1 MTIFRQDST
10 QYKVYFGWYGLC
22 GQTDPNKTYNLRS
35 ASAIAAVYRTTTTR
49 LENYSETAPD
59 FINSLTTLETGN
71 CYWVVV
77 KPGTSSFTIE
87 DFRLS
92 DIQLEDTPTEP
103 TLLSE
108 CDSLLNNT
116 SAILKQDSNQYKVYM
131 GWYGVCKESAS
142 NDSFDLRSDD
152 KIAAVY
158 RATKTRLENYES
170 TAPDFINS
178 LKTLEVGN
186 CYWITL
192 KPGTSEV
199 HIDGFRLASAQMEQ
213 PPSSPV
219 MIANCES
226 LRITPTPTQTPTPP
240 PQPTPTP
247 IPIKKLQ
254 FRWADINGREIL
266 QVKNVIKPTH
276 SNFQNRDTEEN
287 WSTLYAFKFNQAAYS
302 LDHQTWPDAAVPL
315 EYEGDFG
322 MPEFGDLQFDLGS
335 FETEDG
341 VEYYQLL
348 LSDHASHT
356 EYLPSSSLSQPAHLF
371 IYAGDN
377 NDPDN
382 SALST
387 DSNWPVI
394 AKKEIQVATPT
405 PIPTDDEPE
414 KILKVPTILIGW
426 QTGTP
431 DESYYFQKEP
441 IFFGATKRLQN
452 LADITDMLNGENYH
466 HPNASEAERPSGS
479 VQTYYSNWTRGK
491 LKIEFVILPAGT
503 NSSPN
508 SNNPDDY
515 AYLDNRRFSDYGVN
529 LDNNRNKT
537 LWKQSGGLVDRATSQ
552 AIRNYGVTKFNKDF
566 PGATFNIITA
576 GYGNATSQSNF
587 AQSGPWV
594 WPHKSDFFS
603 SALFREKSY
612 QVNPQL
618 QIRSGNWKSSQSPL
632 TGYPEPIG
640 VYAHETGH
648 VFGPMDLYG
657 SYKAALSTSP
667 AGLGSLNMMASGS
680 HGVEG
685 NKWTPGYPN
694 GWTRYGM
701 MKELEIN
708 VDRLEITE
716 NTTDIEIFPFA
727 EDTKSICVF
736 APNND
741 KDVWWIDYRTSES
754 TGYKNKNY
762 DSSIAESGLLI
773 THQTAG
779 RNFGVKDIN
788 TRYFNDPDMS
798 FPYFGAGNNSAASPV
813 PRNPRGEVGH
823 FISHEQKDGKYQR
836 NFGRSFAGRY
846 LSRNDLYTPG
856 DEFSPYTMPS
866 SVCWD
871 GTLSGVKIHN
881 IRKTDHG
888 SMLFDVEF
896 ISEPSQKILRIEYP
910 NVHEPAIDYGWR
922 AHRPD
927 RGIDGAPAEKLHGG
941 KRIPK
946 NTSWV
951 KIITENVPDGSQ
963 ISMTNPFGMN
973 NTGTVNNNECMI
985 NLNSNNFINKTRSS
999 LSQGTHISYKVE
1011 GSSAFAY
1018 NDLIIWV

>member
-22 GQTDPNKTYNLRS
+22 GQTDPSKTYNLRS
-35 ASAIAAVYRTTTTR
+35 SSAIAAVYRTTTTR

-59 FINSLTTLETGN
+59 FTNSITTLETGN

-77 KPGTSSFTIE
+77 KPGTSSFIIE

-131 GWYGVCKESAS
+131 GWYGVCRESAS

-219 MIANCES
+219 MIADCES
-226 LRITPTPTQTPTPP
+226 LRITPTPTQTPTPTP
-240 PQPTPTP
+240 SPTPTQTPTPKPQPTPTP

-266 QVKNVIKPTH
+266 QVKNIIKPTH
-276 SNFQNRDTEEN
+276 RNFQNRDTEEN
-287 WSTLYAFKFNQAAYS
+287 WSTLYAFRFNQAAYS
-302 LDHQTWPDAAVPL
+302 LDHSTWPDAAVPL
-315 EYEGDFG
+315 EYEGEFG

-335 FETEDG
+335 FETKDG

-356 EYLPSSSLSQPAHLF
+356 EYLPSSSISQPAHLF

-394 AKKEIQVATPT
+394 AKKEIEVATPT

-414 KILKVPTILIGW
+414 KIIKIPTILIAF
-426 QTGTP
+426 QP
-431 DESYYFQKEP
+431 ENSDESYYFQKYP
-441 IFFGATKRLQN
+441 VFFGASERLHT
-452 LADITDMLNGENYH
+452 LSDITDMLNGENYH
-466 HPNASEAERPSGS
+466 HPKAGEADKPTGS
-479 VQTYYSNWTRGK
+479 VQAFYKNWTRGK
-491 LKIEFVILPAGT
+491 LKMEFVILPAGT
-503 NSSPN
+503 NPSPT

-515 AYLDNRRFSDYGVN
+515 AYIDKNSPERYSKNFYPHN
-529 LDNNRNKT
+529 QQYIRNT
-537 LWKQSGGLVDRATSQ
+537 MWGNDSLLNRATSQ
-552 AIRNYGVTKFNKDF
+552 AIRYYGKSKFNKDF
-566 PGATFNIITA
+566 PGVTFNMIFA
-576 GYGNATSQSNF
+576 GMALS
-587 AQSGPWV
+587 SGPFP
-594 WPHKSDFFS
+594 WPHKHFFYS
-603 SALFREKSY
+603 STLGGIKRNY
-612 QVNPQL
+612 QMNPQL
-618 QIRSGNWKSSQSPL
+618 RHQSGYWKNSDDPL
-632 TGYPEPIG
+632 RGYPRSIG

-648 VFGPMDLYG
+648 VFGPKDLYG
-657 SYKAALSTSP
+657 PYTADGLSTRP
-667 AGLGSLNMMASGS
+667 YGLGYVNMMAAGS
-680 HGVEG
+680 AGIETRG
-685 NKWTPGYPN
+685 WTPAYPN

-701 MKELEIN
+701 LEELELN
-708 VDRLEITE
+708 PERLEITE
-716 NTTDIEIFPFA
+716 TTTDIEIFPFA
-727 EDTKSICVF
+727 EDLKSICVF

-741 KDVWWIDYRTSES
+741 KDVWWIDYRSSES
-754 TGYKNKNY
+754 KGYKNKNY
-762 DSSIAESGLLI
+762 DKNIAESGLLI

-779 RNFGVKDIN
+779 RNFGVKEWLHEDAN
-788 TRYFNDPDMS
+788 PSVDLS
-798 FPYFGAGNNSAASPV
+798 HPYYGAGNNSRVSPV
-813 PRNPRGEVGH
+813 PRFPRAEEGH
-823 FISHEQKDGKYQR
+823 FISHEQKDGKYDR
-836 NFGRSFAGRY
+836 NFGANWTSSALARG
-846 LSRNDLYTPG
+846 DLYGPG
-856 DEFSPYTMPS
+856 DEFSPYTMSS

-881 IRKTDHG
+881 IRKTDRG

-896 ISEPSQKILRIEYP
+896 IPIPSQKILTIEYSDT
-910 NVHEPAIDYGWR
+910 HSPARDSQNGNK
-922 AHRPD
+922 A
-927 RGIDGAPAEKLHGG
+927 LHGG
-941 KRIPK
+941 
-946 NTSWV
+946 
-951 KIITENVPDGSQ
+951 
-963 ISMTNPFGMN
+963 
-973 NTGTVNNNECMI
+973 
-985 NLNSNNFINKTRSS
+985 
-999 LSQGTHISYKVE
+999 
-1011 GSSAFAY
+1011 
-1018 NDLIIWV
+1018 